1 MLDLSLFLNNDRT
14 FVVTIFIQNEILKKN
29 QNLLEKLGE
38 SKNIKLTI
46 QPCHYEAIEFL
57 YHISDKLSG
66 HFRSLERDVFWEA
79 LELKKNTPEEVV
91 DIISSY
97 HYEYLCAILKQDI
110 NQIKILSK
118 NLLDLSSNFIK
129 PLKAEEESNGKI
141 KT

>member
-1 MLDLSLFLNNDRT
+1 MIDLSFFSNNNRT
-14 FVVTIFIQNEILKKN
+14 FVVTIFIQDETLKKN
-29 QNLLEKLGE
+29 QPFLTKLGK

-57 YHISDKLSG
+57 YHISNQLSG
-66 HFRSLERDVFWEA
+66 HFKSLERDVFWEA
-79 LELKKNTPEEVV
+79 LELKKNTPEEVI
-91 DIISSY
+91 DIISNY

-129 PLKAEEESNGKI
+129 PLQTKEESNGKI